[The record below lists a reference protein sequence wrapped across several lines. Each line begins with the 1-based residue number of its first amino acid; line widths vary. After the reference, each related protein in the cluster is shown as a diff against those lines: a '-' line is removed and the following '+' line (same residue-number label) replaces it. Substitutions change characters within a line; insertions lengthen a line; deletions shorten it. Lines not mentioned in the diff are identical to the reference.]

1 MANLKLSKSKIE
13 KNDEFYTR
21 LEDIEKEIVH
31 YKKYFE
37 GKTVFCNCD
46 DPYESNFF
54 KYFALKFNFFKLKR
68 LIATCYNGSSISN
81 DEVALWT
88 TDNETG
94 ERKRSL
100 KAVIIMDELYDANED
115 GAVDEDDVK
124 LMLQKPGAIAE
135 LKGNGSF
142 DSPECIELLKESD
155 IVCTNP
161 PFSKFRDFINVLMKY
176 EKKFIIIGNTNAI
189 TYKEVFKHIKDNKI
203 WLGVS
208 SFNTGMY
215 FYVPNNYNY
224 RLDYKSDRSKE
235 NKKVIRVSSVCW
247 FTNLEHHKRNEPLYL
262 IKQYKG
268 HEQDYPKYDNY
279 DAIEVSKVENIPYDY
294 DGVMGVPITFL
305 DKYCPDQFEI
315 IDLNPYFFSLVAQGL
330 EKPKQLSLHN
340 VNKKDPYARIL
351 IRRK

>member
-1 MANLKLSKSKIE
+1 MANSKLSKSKVE

-21 LEDIEKEIVH
+21 LEDIEKEIIH

-81 DEVALWT
+81 DEVSLWT
-88 TDNETG
+88 TDEMG
-94 ERKRSL
+94 ERKKAL

-124 LMLQKPGAIAE
+124 LMIQKPGAIME

-161 PFSKFRDFINVLMKY
+161 PFSRFRDFIDILMKY

-189 TYKEVFKHIKDNKI
+189 TYKEVFKYIKDNRI
-203 WLGVS
+203 WLGIS

-215 FYVPNNYNY
+215 FYVPDNYEY
-224 RLDYKSDRSKE
+224 SSDYKSGRTRDDR
-235 NKKVIRVSSVCW
+235 KVIRVSSVCW
-247 FTNLEHHKRNEPLYL
+247 FTNLEHCKRNEPLYL
-262 IKQYKG
+262 VKQYKG

-305 DKYCPDQFEI
+305 DKYCPEQFEI
-315 IDLNPYFFSLVAQGL
+315 IGNMVSTKINEYNFGYPYING
-330 EKPKQLSLHN
+330 
-340 VNKKDPYARIL
+340 NKIYARIL

>member
-68 LIATCYNGSSISN
+68 LISTCYNGSSISN

-94 ERKRSL
+94 ERKRAL

-124 LMLQKPGAIAE
+124 LMLQKPGAITE

-215 FYVPNNYNY
+215 FYVPDNY

-235 NKKVIRVSSVCW
+235 DKKVIRVSSVCW

-315 IDLNPYFFSLVAQGL
+315 IKFRKGDDDKDLTINGKSPYF
-330 EKPKQLSLHN
+330 
-340 VNKKDPYARIL
+340 RIL

>member
-21 LEDIEKEIVH
+21 LEDIEKEIVY

-81 DEVALWT
+81 NEVALWT

-94 ERKRSL
+94 ERKRAL

-124 LMLQKPGAIAE
+124 LMLQKPGAITE

-203 WLGVS
+203 WLGV
-208 SFNTGMY
+208 
-215 FYVPNNYNY
+215 
-224 RLDYKSDRSKE
+224 
-235 NKKVIRVSSVCW
+235 
-247 FTNLEHHKRNEPLYL
+247 
-262 IKQYKG
+262 
-268 HEQDYPKYDNY
+268 
-279 DAIEVSKVENIPYDY
+279 
-294 DGVMGVPITFL
+294 
-305 DKYCPDQFEI
+305 
-315 IDLNPYFFSLVAQGL
+315 
-330 EKPKQLSLHN
+330 
-340 VNKKDPYARIL
+340 
-351 IRRK
+351 